1 MRSQD
6 YRELECEERKRP
18 SQPPAATPEC
28 RCPVP
33 VRRRAHHRNNPS
45 PFKSRIKSDRFLR
58 FGIRLLIA
66 PVHQIGKKV
75 AQHGFRVGMHVLGS
89 PAYARE
95 MGDSQRTPERPI
107 SISGI
112 CAGLI

>member
-1 MRSQD
+1 MNSSARNVRGRASRPLLPLSAAVLFQFVA
-6 YRELECEERKRP
+6 ELIIVIIPR
-18 SQPPAATPEC
+18 
-28 RCPVP
+28 
-33 VRRRAHHRNNPS
+33 